1 MIITRVAIVLAP
13 LSSDVALKGDEA
25 LKDRIRLR
33 VGCMFAYD
41 MPEAVPA
48 LLQVAAR
55 TGESAD
61 VLRETWE
68 LDPAADLVELS
79 DLYGNAITRAVLGPG
94 AVRIRYDAVVDV
106 PGRPDEMDAG
116 ARQHAIEEL
125 PAEALHY
132 LLASRYCESDTL
144 APRAFDLF
152 GSMPPGWALAQAISD
167 WVHGNVQFRYGSSDQ
182 HTSAM
187 DVCDSREGVC
197 RDFAHLFIT
206 FCRAMNIPARYVFG
220 YLPDLFVEPPPD
232 PMDFCAWAEVYLGGR
247 WWTFD
252 PRNNQPR
259 VGRVVI
265 GRGRDAV
272 DVAMVTTWGRAELG
286 ALEVWAEE
294 VAP

>member
-1 MIITRVAIVLAP
+1 
-13 LSSDVALKGDEA
+13 
-25 LKDRIRLR
+25 
-33 VGCMFAYD
+33 MFAYELPD
-41 MPEAVPA
+41 AVPA

-61 VLRETWE
+61 VLSETWE

-79 DLYGNAITRAVLGPG
+79 DLYGNAIRRTVLAPG
-94 AVRIRYDAVVDV
+94 GVRIRYDAVVDV

-132 LLASRYCESDTL
+132 LLASRYCQSDVL
-144 APRAFDLF
+144 APPALDLF
-152 GSMPPGWALAQAISD
+152 GSTPPGWARAQAICD
-167 WVHGNVQFRYGSSDQ
+167 WVHGNVQFRSGSSDQ
-182 HTSAM
+182 HTTAM
-187 DVCDSREGVC
+187 DVCGSREGVC
-197 RDFAHLFIT
+197 RDFAHLFIS
-206 FCRAMNIPARYVFG
+206 FCRALNIPARYVFG
-220 YLPDLFVEPPPD
+220 YLPDLFVEPPFD

-252 PRNNQPR
+252 PRNNQRR

-286 ALEVWAEE
+286 ALHVWAQE